1 MYLCG
6 LANASMSPPLA
17 INRNGRSALQG
28 SNEYWHV
35 LKMRKK

>member
-6 LANASMSPPLA
+6 LANASMSLPLA
-17 INRNGRSALQG
+17 INRNVRSVLQG

-35 LKMRKK
+35 LKMREK